1 MNNYSN
7 VLDQMR
13 SFGLV
18 VEGLEVDGRVH
29 RCKTE
34 DSRER
39 RGWYL
44 LHTWRTSSGD
54 ELIVG
59 SYGRWSGQD
68 NNARKIELEA
78 KEFSAEERAAFKTR
92 LAEDRKRA
100 QAQRDAEAARAAAR
114 ASAVWSKSLIA
125 PPNDQA
131 LEYVRRKGVAAHGV
145 RWSPSGAMII
155 PMMDPKGCIHGLQF
169 IFPSDHERR
178 KKLGR
183 DKEYWPSGFSK
194 IGHYFMIGSP
204 IAGGVLL
211 VAEGYATAATL
222 HEATGLA
229 VAVAFDAGNLQHVAK
244 AVKKAYRGVTKIIVC
259 ADDDYVQKCNSC
271 GAKTTVESS
280 SCISCGQAHGKE
292 NAGARYA
299 ASAAL
304 AVGGSWV
311 KPVFPSDRG
320 MEKLTDFNDLAAF
333 PGAGLHEV
341 RAQIEE
347 AVKAAG
353 FDVHGATAG
362 ALSARGGGD
371 GSDMPALMSID
382 DAVERFCGTFGFGG
396 KVLFDTVDRRLV
408 AKEDVLNLLPG
419 RSWDRLKSHRRW
431 RIYKDTEIG
440 FDPTEQDPNVKC
452 NLFGGWPTVPK
463 EGDCTYLL
471 DLLFFLC
478 SRDPNSQQ
486 VYEWVL
492 KWFAYPLQHRG
503 AKMQSAVIFH
513 GPQGT
518 GKSMFVEAIISIYGQ
533 YGRVLGQ
540 EALEDKFNAD
550 WAEKKLF
557 IVGDEVL
564 ARQDM
569 YHIKNRLKG
578 FITGDTIR
586 VNPKNM
592 AAHTEKNQMNIAFLS
607 NERMPLVLENDD
619 RRHCVIWT
627 PPKLPEDFYVGVSDE
642 IKNGGIE
649 ALHHYLLNLDLGD
662 FKPWT
667 KPPMTDAKRDLI
679 NLGISSEDRFITEW
693 KSWEIENKDGDPVPF
708 CPCLGSSLYRLYE
721 SWCEKNGERKRKAQD
736 FIGYIKKLDGWMAG
750 ESVATYQHLQD
761 KTFKKRKMIIPSAQ
775 DLAANPP
782 ANLGEK
788 DNLFLE
794 HFHPSKAAWLT
805 HCFFEFENAMSFPP

>member
-1 MNNYSN
+1 MNNYSS
-7 VLDQMR
+7 VMDQLR
-13 SFGLV
+13 SYGLIV
-18 VEGLEVDGRVH
+18 DHLEVDGRVH
-29 RCKTE
+29 RCRTE
-34 DSRER
+34 DDREK

-59 SYGRWSGQD
+59 SFGRWSGQD
-68 NNARKIELEA
+68 NNSKKIELDRQ
-78 KEFSAEERAAFKTR
+78 EFSAEEKAAFKAR
-92 LAEDRKRA
+92 LVEDRKRA
-100 QAQRDAEAARAAAR
+100 QAQRDAESAKAAMR
-114 ASAVWSKSLIA
+114 ASSVWSKALA
-125 PPNDQA
+125 VPPDDYA
-131 LEYVRRKGVAAHGV
+131 TEYLSKKSVSAHGV
-145 RWSPSGAMII
+145 RWTPSGAMVV
-155 PMMDPKGCIHGLQF
+155 PMMDTKSCIHGLQF
-169 IFPSDHERR
+169 IFPSTHERR

-183 DKEYWPSGFSK
+183 DKEYWPTGLSK
-194 IGHYFMIGSP
+194 VGHYFMIGSP
-204 IAGGVLL
+204 SASSTLL

-229 VAVAFDAGNLQHVAK
+229 VAVAFDAGNLQSVAK
-244 AVKKAYRGVTKIIVC
+244 AIKKAYRGLNRIIIC
-259 ADDDYVQKCNSC
+259 ADDDYVQKCKAC
-271 GAKTTVESS
+271 GEKTTVETET
-280 SCISCGQAHGKE
+280 CIACGAAHGKE
-292 NAGARYA
+292 NSGVRYA
-299 ASAAL
+299 AAAAL
-304 AVGGSWV
+304 AVGAAWI
-311 KPVFPSDRG
+311 KPIFPEDRQLQ
-320 MEKLTDFNDLAAF
+320 KITDFNDLALF
-333 PGAGLHEV
+333 PGGGLHEV
-341 RAQIEE
+341 RSQVE
-347 AVKAAG
+347 AAIKAAG
-353 FDVHGATAG
+353 FDGHSGVAAAFG
-362 ALSARGGGD
+362 ALGGGE
-371 GSDMPALMSID
+371 GSEMPALMSID

-396 KVLFDTVDRRLV
+396 KVLFDTADRRLV
-408 AKEDVLNLLPG
+408 AKEDVMNLLPG
-419 RSWDRLKSHRRW
+419 RSWDLLKSHRRW

-440 FDPTEQDPNVKC
+440 FDPTESDPDVKC
-452 NLFGGWPTVPK
+452 NLFVGWPTTPK
-463 EGDCTYLL
+463 KGDCSNLL
-471 DLLFFLC
+471 ELLEYLC
-478 SRDPNSQQ
+478 SKDPNAAE
-486 VYEWVL
+486 VYQWVL

-518 GKSMFVEAIISIYGQ
+518 GKSMFVEAIVQIYGP

-627 PPKLPEDFYVGVSDE
+627 PQKLPEGFYQLVSEE
-642 IKNGGIE
+642 IKNGGIA
-649 ALHHYLLNLDLGD
+649 ALHQHLLDLDLGD
-662 FKPWT
+662 SKAWT

-679 NLGISSEDRFITEW
+679 NLGISSEDRFISEW
-693 KSWEIENKDGDPVPF
+693 KSWEIENKDGQLIPF

-736 FIGYIKKLDGWMAG
+736 FIGYIKKLDGWVAG
-750 ESVATYQHLQD
+750 ESVATYQNLHD
-761 KTFKKRKMIIPSAQ
+761 KTFKKRKMIIPSALDLKASPPA
-775 DLAANPP
+775 DLA
-782 ANLGEK
+782 GK

-794 HFHPSKAAWLT
+794 HFHQSKAAWLT
-805 HCFFEFENAMSFPP
+805 HCFFEFENAIGLPP

>member
-1 MNNYSN
+1 MNNYSS
-7 VLDQMR
+7 VMDQLR
-13 SFGLV
+13 SYGLIV
-18 VEGLEVDGRVH
+18 DHLEVDGRVH
-29 RCKTE
+29 RCRTE
-34 DSRER
+34 DDREK

-59 SYGRWSGQD
+59 SFGRWSGQD
-68 NNARKIELEA
+68 NNSKKIELDRQ
-78 KEFSAEERAAFKTR
+78 EFSAEEKAAFKAR
-92 LAEDRKRA
+92 LVEDRKRA
-100 QAQRDAEAARAAAR
+100 QAQRDAESAKAAMR
-114 ASAVWSKSLIA
+114 ASSVWSKALA
-125 PPNDQA
+125 VPPDDYA
-131 LEYVRRKGVAAHGV
+131 TEYLRKKSVSAHGV
-145 RWSPSGAMII
+145 RWTPSGAMVV
-155 PMMDPKGCIHGLQF
+155 PMMDTKSCIHGLQF
-169 IFPSDHERR
+169 IFPSTHERR

-183 DKEYWPSGFSK
+183 DKEYWPTGLSK
-194 IGHYFMIGSP
+194 VGHYFMIGSP
-204 IAGGVLL
+204 SASSTLL

-229 VAVAFDAGNLQHVAK
+229 VAVAFDAGNLQSVAK
-244 AVKKAYRGVTKIIVC
+244 AIKKAYRGLNRIIIC
-259 ADDDYVQKCNSC
+259 ADDDYVQKCKAC
-271 GAKTTVESS
+271 GEKTTVETET
-280 SCISCGQAHGKE
+280 CIACGAAHGKE
-292 NAGARYA
+292 NSGVRYA
-299 ASAAL
+299 AAAAL
-304 AVGGSWV
+304 AVGGAWI
-311 KPVFPSDRG
+311 KPIFPEDRQLQ
-320 MEKLTDFNDLAAF
+320 KITDFNDLALF
-333 PGAGLHEV
+333 PGGGLHEV
-341 RAQIEE
+341 RSQVE
-347 AVKAAG
+347 AAIKAAG
-353 FDVHGATAG
+353 FDGHSGVAAAFG
-362 ALSARGGGD
+362 ALGGGE
-371 GSDMPALMSID
+371 GSEMPALMSID

-396 KVLFDTVDRRLV
+396 KVLFDTADRRLV
-408 AKEDVLNLLPG
+408 AKEDVMNLLPG
-419 RSWDRLKSHRRW
+419 RSWDLLKSHRRW

-440 FDPTEQDPNVKC
+440 FDPTESDPDVKC
-452 NLFGGWPTVPK
+452 NLFGGWPTTPK
-463 EGDCTYLL
+463 KGDCSNLL
-471 DLLFFLC
+471 ELLEYLC
-478 SRDPNSQQ
+478 SKDPNAAE
-486 VYEWVL
+486 VYQWVL

-518 GKSMFVEAIISIYGQ
+518 GKSMFVEAIVQIYGP

-627 PPKLPEDFYVGVSDE
+627 PQKLPEGFYQLVSEE
-642 IKNGGIE
+642 IKNGGIA
-649 ALHHYLLNLDLGD
+649 ALHQYLLDLDLGD

-679 NLGISSEDRFITEW
+679 NLGISSEDRFISEW
-693 KSWEIENKDGDPVPF
+693 KSWEIENKDGQLIPF

-736 FIGYIKKLDGWMAG
+736 FIGYIKKLDGWVAG
-750 ESVATYQHLQD
+750 ESVATYQNLHD
-761 KTFKKRKMIIPSAQ
+761 KTFKKRKMIIPSALDLKASPPA
-775 DLAANPP
+775 DLA
-782 ANLGEK
+782 GK

-794 HFHPSKAAWLT
+794 HFHQSKAAWLT
-805 HCFFEFENAMSFPP
+805 HCFFEFENAIGLPP